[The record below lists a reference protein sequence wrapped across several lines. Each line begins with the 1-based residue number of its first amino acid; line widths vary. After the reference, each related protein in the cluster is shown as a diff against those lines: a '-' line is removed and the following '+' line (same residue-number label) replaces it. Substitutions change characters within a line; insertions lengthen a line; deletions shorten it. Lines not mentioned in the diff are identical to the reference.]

1 MSALEREIMEKFH
14 QLDKPAQRRV
24 RVLIE
29 REAVESVDNEK
40 PGSTE
45 EHMSWVDF
53 INATYGSL
61 VDDPLDEID
70 NTHLPPPVRD
80 EVE

>member
-1 MSALEREIMEKFH
+1 MSTLEREIIEKFH
-14 QLDKPAQRRV
+14 QLDKPAQQRV
-24 RVLIE
+24 RELIE
-29 REAVESVDNEK
+29 RETVESVDSEK

-45 EHMSWVDF
+45 EHMSWADF

-61 VDDPLDEID
+61 ADDPLDEID

-80 EVE
+80 TVE

>member
-1 MSALEREIMEKFH
+1 MMNVLEKEIIEKFYR
-14 QLDKPAQRRV
+14 LDKPAQRRV
-24 RVLIE
+24 RALIE
-29 REAVESVDNEK
+29 RTTEEAH
-40 PGSTE
+40 STE
-45 EHMSWVDF
+45 EQMSWVDF

-61 VDDPLDEID
+61 ADDPLDEID

>member
-1 MSALEREIMEKFH
+1 MSAIEREIMEKFY

-24 RVLIE
+24 RALIE
-29 REAVESVDNEK
+29 RETVESVDSEK
-40 PGSTE
+40 PDSTE

-61 VDDPLDEID
+61 ADDPLDEID

>member
-1 MSALEREIMEKFH
+1 MSTLEREIIEKFQ

-24 RVLIE
+24 RALIE
-29 REAVESVDNEK
+29 RT
-40 PGSTE
+40 TE
-45 EHMSWVDF
+45 EVNPTERQMSWVEF

-61 VDDPLDEID
+61 ADDPLDEID
-70 NTHLPPPVRD
+70 NTHLPPPIRD